1 MPGELQTLIFAFAI
15 GMVISGIFA
24 NVFELVTNTQSILH
38 LQVTSD
44 GRRLL
49 IIAILMFAAPH
60 IVMCAAGRVWRD
72 GEMAPAHTFA
82 ICGLCSLWSIGLG
95 FLIYKA
101 LFS

>member
-1 MPGELQTLIFAFAI
+1 MSGDLQTLIFAFAI
-15 GMVISGIFA
+15 GIVISGIFA
-24 NVFELVTNTQSILH
+24 NVFELVTNTQSMLH
-38 LQVTSD
+38 LPATSD

-49 IIAILMFAAPH
+49 IVMVLVFAAPH

-95 FLIYKA
+95 FLVYRVLI
-101 LFS
+101 F